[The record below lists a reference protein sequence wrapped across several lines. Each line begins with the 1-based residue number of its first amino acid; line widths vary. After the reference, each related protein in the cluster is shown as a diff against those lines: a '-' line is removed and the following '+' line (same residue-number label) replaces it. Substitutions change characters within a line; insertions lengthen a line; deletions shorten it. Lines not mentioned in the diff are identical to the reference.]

1 MKKMF
6 TPLKIFKSLLCLGA
20 AFTFTSCA
28 DWFENKIAMDLSKKP
43 ADLSSLVVPD
53 EKITQLDAPAQIY
66 VSQSDS
72 NCAISVAWES
82 VNHATSY
89 YLERAISKTKDSD
102 GNFVVPPEEDFEAV
116 PLSTIYGTLYT
127 DTILVNPSY
136 LNEEYDYAFFYRVAA
151 QNPRL
156 NCEMSTFTVSEAAY
170 LLSPAKNVTATAG
183 EFLDKI
189 VVRWDKVLNASS
201 YDIYRSP
208 VSDGSSSIKIGN
220 VPANLNWF
228 SNTIAE
234 SDQGSLFYYYVIAK
248 TTRGSSVQSPI
259 ALGFAKKEGAP
270 TKVTNV
276 RITNGRGTTTNKIT
290 VSWDALSGLNYEVKR
305 FSSKDST
312 FTAVVT
318 IRDGEGSSF
327 EDTTGLKPGVFYY
340 YRVLAFTGEDENTV
354 LGPLSDSGPDF
365 GSAAAE
371 GFILSP
377 PTDISISK
385 NPLQPDICSI
395 KFMTPA
401 GSAYCS
407 YNSDVTKAKNDFIN
421 YTYIIEY
428 SENENGPYQTLVT
441 AEENNL
447 TYRDDGYLELPA
459 CATKNFYRII
469 TKNPDN
475 NAVSNPSEICA
486 PAPFAAQ
493 NVSVSKALYIPN
505 AAANANGVF
514 PVKLTWDPPF
524 SSNGAGTEIIGG
536 YHIYRSTKPDSG
548 FKKITETPVVT
559 TSYTDNCE
567 TFKSGVFYYYK
578 VLSLNIFG
586 QGANY
591 SEAASGYGALTADQ
605 YMREYN
611 KTVIASQKYLTL
623 MHKPADL
630 DKLGSETIKGKL
642 SGTLSYDAHTS
653 GLGAEIIMHYTD
665 YAEFYAAGDPDKG
678 YYFLLNGNSNTK
690 ASMDASGTMN
700 GTVTC
705 TGMYPGSVGYGGLQ
719 IKGGGAAGGYYIIT
733 RAGFPGSENV
743 NWRVGEEGK

>member
-1 MKKMF
+1 MKKLF

-89 YLERAISKTKDSD
+89 YLERAVSKTKDSD

-234 SDQGSLFYYYVIAK
+234 SDQGALFYYYVIAK

-312 FTAVVT
+312 FTAVAT

-395 KFMTPA
+395 KFMAPA

-407 YNSDVTKAKNDFIN
+407 YNSDVTKAKKDFIN

-524 SSNGAGTEIIGG
+524 SSNGAGNEIIGG

-578 VLSLNIFG
+578 VLSLNTFG

-591 SEAASGYGALTADQ
+591 SEAAYGYGALTADQ

-630 DKLGSETIKGKL
+630 DKLGSETIRGKL
-642 SGTLSYDAHTS
+642 SGTLSYNAKTS
-653 GLGAEIIMHYTD
+653 GLGARIIMTYTN
-665 YAEFYAAGDPDKG
+665 YAEYYAAGDPDKG
-678 YYFLLNGNSNTK
+678 YYFFLNGNSNTS
-690 ASMDASGTMN
+690 ASMDASGTMD

-705 TGMYPGSVGYGGLQ
+705 TGMYPGSVSYDELK
-719 IKGGGAAGGYYIIT
+719 IKGGGAAGGNYIIT
-733 RAGFPGSENV
+733 REGFPGSV
-743 NWRVGEEGK
+743 KVDWKVGEEGK

>member
-89 YLERAISKTKDSD
+89 YLERAVSKTKDSD

-312 FTAVVT
+312 FTAVAT

-395 KFMTPA
+395 KFMAPA

-428 SENENGPYQTLVT
+428 SENENGPYHTLVT

-514 PVKLTWDPPF
+514 PVKLTWNPPF
-524 SSNGAGTEIIGG
+524 SSNGAGNEIIGG

-578 VLSLNIFG
+578 VLSLNTFG

-591 SEAASGYGALTADQ
+591 SEAAYGYGALTADQ

-630 DKLGSETIKGKL
+630 DKLGSETIRGKL
-642 SGTLSYDAHTS
+642 SGTLSYNAKTS
-653 GLGAEIIMHYTD
+653 GLGARIIMTYTN
-665 YAEFYAAGDPDKG
+665 YAEYYAAGDPDKG
-678 YYFLLNGNSNTK
+678 YYFFLNGNSNTT
-690 ASMDASGTMN
+690 ASMDASGTMD

-705 TGMYPGSVGYGGLQ
+705 TGMYPGSVGYDGLK

-733 RAGFPGSENV
+733 REGFPGSVNV
-743 NWRVGEEGK
+743 DWKVGEEGK